1 MTPAAPA
8 AGAPTPAPSATP
20 ASAPPS
26 VPPPIPAAAP
36 KAPPPF
42 PVLAPP
48 KAGKTTPPIP
58 HVSVKSDVPEAEK
71 EAPAST
77 DKAGGKR
84 KLILLVGGL
93 AALLVVGGGG
103 FFAYTKL
110 MAPEPAPPPVVKK
123 AVAPAPV
130 VKAPTPAPAGSG
142 TQPVATGTQ
151 ATAPGIGDQI
161 AHMPANAINK
171 AKEALK
177 ARDGSGQ
184 TRPDGGAG
192 GDLGDK
198 PAAPAGSVTQAS
210 TGMAPIG
217 RGVSASIPIEAAVDA
232 SAEFRSFVA
241 LMKVSGVFQ
250 GSPARAFINGRL
262 ARAGEIVEAN
272 LGITFSSV
280 DPERRQLVF
289 KDKSGA
295 IVTRKY

>member
-1 MTPAAPA
+1 
-8 AGAPTPAPSATP
+8 
-20 ASAPPS
+20 
-26 VPPPIPAAAP
+26 VPAAAP
-36 KAPPPF
+36 KVPPPF
-42 PVLAPP
+42 PVVAPP
-48 KAGKTTPPIP
+48 KSGKTTPPIP
-58 HVSVKSDVPEAEK
+58 HVSVKTDVPEAEK
-71 EAPAST
+71 EASTPAAN
-77 DKAGGKR
+77 AGGKR

-142 TQPVATGTQ
+142 TAPVGTGTPS
-151 ATAPGIGDQI
+151 ASPGTGEQI

-171 AKEALK
+171 AKDALK
-177 ARDGSGQ
+177 ARDSSGQ

-192 GDLGDK
+192 TDLGDK
-198 PAAPAGSVTQAS
+198 PAAPAGPVTKSS

-217 RGVSASIPIEAAVDA
+217 RGVSASIPIEAAADA

-262 ARAGEIVEAN
+262 ARAGEMVEAN

-280 DPERRQLVF
+280 DAERRQLVF